1 MSAFHDLP
9 QSFRREQKELEQAGL
24 DQWEQLR
31 DLSDIQ
37 LSRLC
42 RSGQASARNLKRL
55 RAIAAMV
62 CDLDLAPQDAAL
74 LMHAGIAT
82 RAALAGNWR
91 LVHQTGRLERS
102 LGTGRPAVVDLSTA
116 RRWIARQAT
125 VELTPVGRPTAP
137 AVRMNHPIGG
147 EA

>member
-37 LSRLC
+37 LSRLS

-82 RAALAGNWR
+82 RAALAGATPER

-102 LGTGRPAVVDLSTA
+102 LGTARPAVVDLSTA
-116 RRWIARQAT
+116 RRWIARARQ
-125 VELTPVGRPTAP
+125 PS
-137 AVRMNHPIGG
+137 N
-147 EA
+147 

>member
-24 DQWEQLR
+24 DKWEQLR

-82 RAALAGNWR
+82 RAALAGATPER

-116 RRWIARQAT
+116 RRGIARARQ
-125 VELTPVGRPTAP
+125 PS
-137 AVRMNHPIGG
+137 N
-147 EA
+147 

>member
-9 QSFRREQKELEQAGL
+9 QSFRREQRELEQAGL
-24 DQWEQLR
+24 EQWEQLR

-62 CDLDLAPQDAAL
+62 CDLNLAPQDAAL

-82 RAALAGNWR
+82 RAALAGATPER

-116 RRWIARQAT
+116 RRWIARARQP
-125 VELTPVGRPTAP
+125 L
-137 AVRMNHPIGG
+137 N
-147 EA
+147 

>member
-9 QSFRREQKELEQAGL
+9 QSFRREQRELEQAGL

-82 RAALAGNWR
+82 RAALAGATPER
-91 LVHQTGRLERS
+91 LVHQTGRLERT

-116 RRWIARQAT
+116 RRWIARARQ
-125 VELTPVGRPTAP
+125 PS
-137 AVRMNHPIGG
+137 N
-147 EA
+147 

>member
-31 DLSDIQ
+31 DLSDSQ

-82 RAALAGNWR
+82 RAALAGTTPER

-116 RRWIARQAT
+116 RRWIARARQ
-125 VELTPVGRPTAP
+125 PS
-137 AVRMNHPIGG
+137 N
-147 EA
+147 

>member
-9 QSFRREQKELEQAGL
+9 QSFRREQRELEQAGL
-24 DQWEQLR
+24 NQWEQLR

-82 RAALAGNWR
+82 RAALAGATPER

-116 RRWIARQAT
+116 RRWIARARQ
-125 VELTPVGRPTAP
+125 PS
-137 AVRMNHPIGG
+137 N
-147 EA
+147 

>member
-62 CDLDLAPQDAAL
+62 CDLDLAPQDAVL

-82 RAALAGNWR
+82 RAALAGATPER

-116 RRWIARQAT
+116 RRWIARARQ
-125 VELTPVGRPTAP
+125 PS
-137 AVRMNHPIGG
+137 N
-147 EA
+147 

>member
-24 DQWEQLR
+24 EQWEQLR

-82 RAALAGNWR
+82 RAALAGATPER

-116 RRWIARQAT
+116 RRWIARARQ
-125 VELTPVGRPTAP
+125 PS
-137 AVRMNHPIGG
+137 N
-147 EA
+147 

>member
-9 QSFRREQKELEQAGL
+9 QSFRLEHKELEQAGL

-82 RAALAGNWR
+82 RAALAGATPER

-102 LGTGRPAVVDLSTA
+102 LGTGRSAVVDLSTA
-116 RRWIARQAT
+116 RRWIARARQ
-125 VELTPVGRPTAP
+125 PS
-137 AVRMNHPIGG
+137 N
-147 EA
+147 

>member
-9 QSFRREQKELEQAGL
+9 QSLRREQKELEQAGL

-82 RAALAGNWR
+82 RAALAGATPER

-116 RRWIARQAT
+116 RRWIARARQ
-125 VELTPVGRPTAP
+125 PS
-137 AVRMNHPIGG
+137 N
-147 EA
+147 

>member
-9 QSFRREQKELEQAGL
+9 QSFRREQRELEQAGL

-82 RAALAGNWR
+82 RAALAGATPER

-116 RRWIARQAT
+116 CRWIARARQ
-125 VELTPVGRPTAP
+125 PS
-137 AVRMNHPIGG
+137 N
-147 EA
+147 

>member
-82 RAALAGNWR
+82 RAALAGTTPER

-116 RRWIARQAT
+116 RRWIARARQ
-125 VELTPVGRPTAP
+125 PS
-137 AVRMNHPIGG
+137 N
-147 EA
+147 

>member
-24 DQWEQLR
+24 EQWEQLR

-82 RAALAGNWR
+82 RAALAGATPER

-116 RRWIARQAT
+116 RRWIDRARQ
-125 VELTPVGRPTAP
+125 PS
-137 AVRMNHPIGG
+137 N
-147 EA
+147 

>member
-1 MSAFHDLP
+1 MNAFHNLP
-9 QSFRREQKELEQAGL
+9 QSFRREQRELEQASL

-82 RAALAGNWR
+82 RAALAGATPER

-116 RRWIARQAT
+116 RRWIARARQ
-125 VELTPVGRPTAP
+125 PS
-137 AVRMNHPIGG
+137 N
-147 EA
+147 